1 MLCPPAILLCRT
13 MPTDTTAVRRYPV
26 GMDRFSKS
34 GTREG
39 LLFGLA
45 LLALALVA
53 FVYAFQWKL
62 LRDPI
67 GRYVSE
73 KTGRHFAINGDFHV
87 KLGSTTDISL
97 RQVEFSNPEWA
108 RDPNMAKADL
118 IVISVNLPALLSGRI
133 VLDQLHL
140 EGAAVNLERS
150 ADGKRNWTLAKS
162 EDSQA
167 TTPEIRKL
175 SVKNSLLRYIDPVHE
190 AELQAQ
196 VNTNDNDPLLPVN
209 TVLSGS
215 YKKLR
220 IAGTASTGS
229 VLSLQDS
236 STPFPAKIDVSL
248 GKTAIKIN
256 GTLSDLIKGGIIDAK
271 LSVAGPD
278 LSLLYPVIPVVLPS
292 SPPYR
297 ISGQLKRNGAVFR
310 YEEFDGIIGKSDVS
324 GTASYTANTPPTLK
338 MVANSK
344 QLDLADLGPLIG
356 LKPKRVAASKST
368 SNDAAPTNAP
378 GKVLPNQAFRLE
390 RLNAMNADVTLV
402 AGKLLRPGDVP
413 LEDMRVHLRLDSGQ
427 LTLMPLEFGFSGG
440 KIAANVTLDGRQN
453 PIAAQAEIDLRNIK
467 LRQLMPDSKMM
478 RNSAGTVGARI
489 RLRGNGNSVAGMLAT
504 ADGEAS
510 LAMAGGELSG
520 LLLEAINLN
529 GTGILKYLAF
539 GDQSL
544 PNRCSAA
551 SFDVKDGVAT
561 SRAMVFDTAISN
573 IQGEGTIDFRNEQL
587 DIRLNAKPKRKSI
600 FVARTPIHIEGSFA
614 KPDYTLEAAPLL
626 ARGGAAVALSVINP
640 LAAVLALVETGPG
653 RDANCAQL
661 MASVASAERE
671 ARRSDKPAALPT
683 PELQPLEQ

>member
-1 MLCPPAILLCRT
+1 
-13 MPTDTTAVRRYPV
+13 MPTDTRVGGRYPEA
-26 GMDRFSKS
+26 MDRFSKP

-39 LLFGLA
+39 VLFGLA
-45 LLALALVA
+45 LLTLALVA

-62 LRDPI
+62 LREPI
-67 GRYVSE
+67 NRYVSE
-73 KTGRHFAINGDFHV
+73 KTGRHFAINGDLQV

-97 RQVEFSNPEWA
+97 RQVQFDNPDWA
-108 RDPNMAKADL
+108 SGRTMAKADL
-118 IVISVNLPALLSGRI
+118 IVISVDLPALLGGRI

-140 EGAAVNLERS
+140 EGATVSLERS

-162 EDSQA
+162 EDSTA
-167 TTPEIRKL
+167 STPEIRKL
-175 SVKNSLLRYIDPVHE
+175 SVKNSLIRYLDPVHE
-190 AELQAQ
+190 ADLQAK
-196 VNTNDNDPLLPVN
+196 VNTDDNDPLLPVN
-209 TVLSGS
+209 IALSGS
-215 YKKLR
+215 YKKMRL
-220 IAGTASTGS
+220 AGTAATGN

-236 STPFPAKIDVSL
+236 ATPFPARIDASL
-248 GKTAIKIN
+248 GKTAVKIN

-271 LSVAGPD
+271 LSLSGPD
-278 LSLLYPVIPVVLPS
+278 LSQLYPVIPVVLPS
-292 SPPYR
+292 TPPYR
-297 ISGQLKRNGAVFR
+297 ISGQLKRNGTVYR
-310 YEEFDGIIGKSDVS
+310 YEEFEGVIGKSDVS

-356 LKPKRVAASKST
+356 LKPGPASASKKQGKAVAA
-368 SNDAAPTNAP
+368 DPTP
-378 GKVLPNQAFRLE
+378 GKVLPNQPFRLE

-402 AGKLLRPGDVP
+402 AGRILRPGDVP
-413 LEDMRVHLRLDSGQ
+413 LENMRVHLRLDSGQ

-440 KIAANVTLDGRQN
+440 KIAANITLDGRQN

-467 LRQLMPDSKMM
+467 LQQLMPDSKMM
-478 RNSAGTVGARI
+478 RASAGTVGAQI
-489 RLRGNGNSVAGMLAT
+489 RLRGKGNSVAGMLAT

-551 SFDVKDGVAT
+551 SFSVNNGVAT

-573 IQGEGTIDFRNEQL
+573 IQGEGTIDFREEQL
-587 DIRLNAKPKRKSI
+587 DIRLDAKPKRKSI
-600 FVARTPIHIEGSFA
+600 FVARTPIHIEGAFA

-626 ARGGAAVALSVINP
+626 VRGGAAVALSVINP

-653 RDANCAQL
+653 RDANCAQV
-661 MASVASAERE
+661 MAKVGDAQRE
-671 ARRSDKPAALPT
+671 AKRSGKPAKLPT
-683 PELQPLEQ
+683 PEMAPVPSAQEAQ